1 VENSNDSVLHQG
13 DAEWY
18 DKSNNTNSLSLTNTE
33 TQTKEREANLL
44 NSALHVELNREAS
57 FYLNTMDGI
66 IEGGKHFLP
75 GETTSLMLYSS
86 LLHLTPPYHLH
97 TQTAVRIREQEK
109 AQDRVQSRVSHS
121 LSRENSFGLGSSIS
135 PSSIT
140 AAPMGFQSRDQVMQ
154 VFEYLLAHQAGR
166 HEHTDS
172 TKSSAAGSRAAKR
185 AATGSQSSDSNRR
198 RGRKSSSTK
207 KYQKSDPNSESAA
220 EAPAQPTRS
229 YGFVGMLMA
238 LFAGSGFILRNVNL
252 NSKQQSSCRSNVKDR
267 SIRSA
272 MYKISRSALDSPVPE
287 ERENENNN
295 FVWFFLV
302 SIIGMASSSQLPTGT
317 SKICSQLSNYLLKLL
332 LLAATAI
339 HYVKSTIVALKSWTK
354 NQVKSITDRIH
365 RRESDLTARRSAS
378 PTDECMG
385 LASTTPGAT
394 KKLASLKV
402 LKLDDKVTS
411 QLTKKQKSI
420 ATPSKKPSKVVSCH
434 HADTAPKVLSRT
446 SSKRKR
452 GSSSSTETDLKN
464 TSASLEVQ
472 SDCQTDQPS
481 PSDIPIDEE
490 IINETNPYLVLSI
503 VSDTQDHE
511 ASGVED
517 TPLSSQMQKKIDA
530 PPSPSSV
537 ANSIGENPGDFL
549 SDDKV
554 FDDFYWRSVDEEEED
569 EGEWIETSAQQSRT
583 RIRKAQAHEKQPPVT
598 AFSQRQKQHSPQQQ
612 HGRKVP
618 EACFSSSSK
627 TNTSSSS
634 KKPLTSRK
642 FSDGSNFP
650 APHTLTPATIGTHS
664 VPPVRRQ
671 EAVVPIAATST
682 KKISPR
688 TRLTSNVPT
697 QIAAPSEFPPLP
709 SANNGGFQ
717 SQSSSVENSTD
728 MEDHSS
734 TSGDSHMSS
743 PRSRSLSTC
752 QDLTYAADSQQ
763 NGLVLSMHMYPGHLM
778 PMPYY
783 PMGFMPMPMPDMSQM
798 SFDPS
803 LIQNVGLPPFGTNA
817 PLPLSPQQSL
827 MMMPFPNMYM
837 MPHPQFD
844 PSNQTPVLGNH
855 LIGMA
860 EEEAMYNIQSENQ
873 MYYESML
880 HSQSQQGN
888 HLNLP
893 QHHLNSLPPDM
904 AASALT
910 ESEIITAVRQQM

>member
-1 VENSNDSVLHQG
+1 VENSNDSILHHG

-18 DKSNNTNSLSLTNTE
+18 DKSNNTNNLRLTNSETE
-33 TQTKEREANLL
+33 TKERESNLL

-75 GETTSLMLYSS
+75 GEMPSFMPHY
-86 LLHLTPPYHLH
+86 LLPHLTPPYSLP

-109 AQDRVQSRVSHS
+109 AHDRVQSKVSHS
-121 LSRENSFGLGSSIS
+121 LSRENSFGLGSPIS
-135 PSSIT
+135 SSSIT

-166 HEHTDS
+166 HEHTDT
-172 TKSSAAGSRAAKR
+172 TKLSAAAGSRAAKR
-185 AATGSQSSDSNRR
+185 AATTSQPSDANRR
-198 RGRKSSSTK
+198 SGRKSSSTK
-207 KYQKSDPNSESAA
+207 KHQKRDPHSEGTT

-252 NSKQQSSCRSNVKDR
+252 SSKQQTSCRSNVKDR
-267 SIRSA
+267 SMRTA
-272 MYKISRSALDSPVPE
+272 MYKTSRSALDLAVPE
-287 ERENENNN
+287 ETENENHN

-302 SIIGMASSSQLPTGT
+302 SIIGVASSSQLPTGT
-317 SKICSQLSNYLLKLL
+317 TKICCQLSNYLLKLL
-332 LLAATAI
+332 LLAVTAI
-339 HYVKSTIVALKSWTK
+339 HYMKFTIVALKSWAK
-354 NQVKSITDRIH
+354 NQVRSITDRIH
-365 RRESDLTARRSAS
+365 RRESDLTGRSNAS
-378 PTDECMG
+378 PTAECMR
-385 LASTTPGAT
+385 LASTTPGAA
-394 KKLASLKV
+394 KKMASLKV
-402 LKLDDKVTS
+402 SKLDDKITS
-411 QLTKKQKSI
+411 QATKKQKII
-420 ATPSKKPSKVVSCH
+420 AISSKKPSKAVTSH
-434 HADTAPKVLSRT
+434 HVDTTPKAISST
-446 SSKRKR
+446 SSNGKT
-452 GSSSSTETDLKN
+452 GSHSSTETDQKN

-472 SDCQTDQPS
+472 SDFQTDHS
-481 PSDIPIDEE
+481 SLKEISEDEE
-490 IINETNPYLVLSI
+490 INKTNPYLVLSI

-511 ASGVED
+511 ASGLEH
-517 TPLSSQMQKKIDA
+517 TPLSSQLQRKIDA

-537 ANSIGENPGDFL
+537 ANSIGENPGEFL

-583 RIRKAQAHEKQPPVT
+583 RIRKAQANEKQPRLTTSSP
-598 AFSQRQKQHSPQQQ
+598 RPKQNPLQQQ
-612 HGRKVP
+612 HSRKVP
-618 EACFSSSSK
+618 EGCFSSSSK
-627 TNTSSSS
+627 ISASLASR
-634 KKPLTSRK
+634 KPLTSRK
-642 FSDGSNFP
+642 FSVGSNFP
-650 APHTLTPATIGTHS
+650 APHTLTPTSIGTHS
-664 VPPVRRQ
+664 SPPVRRQ
-671 EAVVPIAATST
+671 EAAVPIAAALT
-682 KKISPR
+682 KKTSPR
-688 TRLTSNVPT
+688 TLQASNTPT
-697 QIAAPSEFPPLP
+697 QIPATSEFPPLP
-709 SANNGGFQ
+709 SANNGRCQ

-734 TSGDSHMSS
+734 ISGDSHMSS

-752 QDLTYAADSQQ
+752 QDLTYAPDSQQ
-763 NGLVLSMHMYPGHLM
+763 NGLVMPMHMYPGHMM

-803 LIQNVGLPPFGTNA
+803 VIQNMGLPPFGTTT
-817 PLPLSPQQSL
+817 PLPLSPQQNL

-844 PSNQTPVLGNH
+844 PTNQTPVLGNH
-855 LIGMA
+855 IIGMT

-873 MYYESML
+873 MYYDSLL

-888 HLNLP
+888 QLNLP
-893 QHHLNSLPPDM
+893 QNHLKSLTPDM
-904 AASALT
+904 VTSAPK